1 MRVIACI
8 LITGKTFKF
17 RTIKSKEWERVTA
30 MAANADFDLDMAME
44 YCAGDPDIFRD
55 VLDAY
60 LEQGEEYL
68 QQIPDI
74 MARKDYSAYQII
86 AHAIKSTSKTIGAV
100 EFSEEAKE
108 QEFLIKEGKTEVA
121 DAAWQAFLD
130 DFRNI
135 LDEAEALLT
144 D

>member
-100 EFSEEAKE
+100 LFSEEAKE